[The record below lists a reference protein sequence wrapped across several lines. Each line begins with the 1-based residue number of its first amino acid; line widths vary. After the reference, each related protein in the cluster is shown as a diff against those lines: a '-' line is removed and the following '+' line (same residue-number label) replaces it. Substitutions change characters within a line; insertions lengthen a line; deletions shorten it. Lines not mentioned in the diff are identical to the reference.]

1 MTDVQIMLIG
11 LGLCA
16 VAGIVGLH
24 IESPFKKE
32 VTVAYSIMFGI
43 FSAVFFY
50 VAIWS

>member
-24 IESPFKKE
+24 IESPYSKQ
-32 VTVAYSIMFGI
+32 VTVAYSIFLG
-43 FSAVFFY
+43 FSSAVFFY